1 LLTQE
6 KMYEQ
11 SLDLSTRYKQ
21 LLRENKDL
29 KEEYHKVESIKHNRQ
44 NLIATVE
51 RIVSEKSKEIKHK
64 NKQKFSWLVHNLGNK
79 IT

>member
-1 LLTQE
+1 
-6 KMYEQ
+6 MYEQ